1 MTFSQSELRQQ
12 VLDWLKD
19 QVPAPRLAHSLRV
32 ETMAIDLAQ
41 HHAINPSDAAQA
53 GLMHDLAKYF
63 KPDRLLALA
72 REAGLAIDPVEEAT
86 PHLLHADVSAIVAQR
101 EFGVTHRLVLEAIA
115 NHTLGRPAM
124 DALSCIVF
132 LADSLEPGRG
142 NTEQLN
148 QIRAL
153 CYENLPRAV
162 YQTCDATLAHLIQ
175 QGRPVHPRAVLTRN
189 WFLAASHQNVEIGPR
204 AA

>member
-32 ETMAIDLAQ
+32 ETMAIDLVQ

-63 KPDRLLALA
+63 KPDCLLTLA

-101 EFGVTHRLVLEAIA
+101 EFGGTYRLSDLRCYP
-115 NHTLGRPAM
+115 GPP
-124 DALSCIVF
+124 
-132 LADSLEPGRG
+132 DSTGAPGSSPG
-142 NTEQLN
+142 CTDPQLVSGG
-148 QIRAL
+148 Q
-153 CYENLPRAV
+153 PS
-162 YQTCDATLAHLIQ
+162 
-175 QGRPVHPRAVLTRN
+175 TR
-189 WFLAASHQNVEIGPR
+189 
-204 AA
+204 